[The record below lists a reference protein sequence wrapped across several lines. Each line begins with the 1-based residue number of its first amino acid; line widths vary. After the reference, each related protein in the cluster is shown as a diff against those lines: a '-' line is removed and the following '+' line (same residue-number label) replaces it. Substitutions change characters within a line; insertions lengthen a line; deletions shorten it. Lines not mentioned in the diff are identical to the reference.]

1 MPDDPIVD
9 EVRQR
14 RAELLETAG
23 GTLGTLI
30 QYLKQREA
38 EAGRTPVQLS
48 PRPPELQTRAV

>member
-1 MPDDPIVD
+1 MADDPIVD

-23 GTLGTLI
+23 GTVGSLV

-38 EAGRTPVQLS
+38 EARRTPIRLS
-48 PRPPELQTRAV
+48 PRPLDLPTRAV